1 MQATDS
7 YPLAPIWF
15 TDVVGSALMI
25 LFSFLSFWYAMRL
38 VKTQPANVLWT
49 YLLWLSVALA
59 GFAMSRGVGHIAKR
73 VLLLLDMGHVWAS
86 LKPFSGAVNT
96 LAFALVASITLF
108 FQRVHRI
115 NNAILKDK
123 QALEKAG
130 REVMH
135 LNRNLESLVVQRTE
149 ELSRSEKK
157 YRRIFEGSMDMIFI
171 LNDQGRFLD
180 INEAGLSSLGYGNR
194 DEVIEKVGL
203 ADLFDSS
210 DDYRQLVRD
219 LQSNGYVKD
228 RQCHMKAEDGSDIF
242 VLVSA
247 SVRTDDTG
255 KVLSYE
261 GMAKDITA
269 RLHMERQLQQADK
282 LASLGQIS
290 TGLAHEINN
299 PLGVMLGYTQLLL
312 RDHNPGTQ
320 TYDDLKTIEK
330 HARNCK
336 TVVEDLLKFARGT
349 RTTKSSIDVNSCIS
363 EVISLLGH
371 QFELDNITVD
381 TSLDRSVPP
390 LVADG
395 EKLKQ
400 VFMNLL
406 MNAKQAI
413 SGKGRIEVN
422 TRLDSSGRNVLVSIS
437 DNGCGIPDS
446 QLDKIFDPFFT
457 TKPVGE
463 GTGLGLSV
471 SYGIIQDHEGRIDVE
486 SRPGKGSTFTL
497 VLPVLEET
505 KSTDRTRKVVLA

>member
-1 MQATDS
+1 MPANNS

-25 LFSFLSFWYAMRL
+25 LFSFLSIWYAMRL
-38 VKTQPANVLWT
+38 AKTQPANVLWT

-59 GFAMSRGVGHIAKR
+59 CFAMSRGVGHIAKR
-73 VLLLLDMGHVWAS
+73 VLLVLDMRDVW
-86 LKPFSGAVNT
+86 LILRPYSGAINT
-96 LAFALVASITLF
+96 LAFALVASMTLF

-115 NNAILKDK
+115 NNAILKD
-123 QALEKAG
+123 QEALEKAG
-130 REVMH
+130 QEVMH

-149 ELSRSEKK
+149 DLSRSEKK
-157 YRRIFEGSMDMIFI
+157 YRRVFEGSMDMIFI
-171 LNDQGRFLD
+171 LDDQGRFID
-180 INEAGLSSLGYGNR
+180 INRAGLTALGYGKR
-194 DEVIEKVGL
+194 DEVIGKTRLE
-203 ADLFDSS
+203 DLFGSS
-210 DDYRQLVRD
+210 DDYQQLVRD
-219 LQSNGYVKD
+219 LYSDGYVKD
-228 RQCHMKAEDGSDIF
+228 RQCHLRAADGGDTFI
-242 VLVSA
+242 LVSA
-247 SVRTDDTG
+247 TVRKDDEG
-255 KVLSYE
+255 KVVSYE

-349 RTTKSSIDVNSCIS
+349 RTTKSSIDVNSCIA

-371 QFELDNITVD
+371 QFELDNIIVD
-381 TSLDRSVPP
+381 TRLNGSLPT
-390 LVADG
+390 LIADG

-413 SGKGRIEVN
+413 SGEGLIQVG
-422 TRLDSSGRNVLVSIS
+422 TSLDSSGRNLLVSIS
-437 DNGCGIPDS
+437 DNGCGIPARQIDR
-446 QLDKIFDPFFT
+446 IFDPFFT

-471 SYGIIQDHEGRIDVE
+471 SYGIIQDHDGRIEVD

-497 VLPVLEET
+497 VLPVAEVAESKDQKPRMILP
-505 KSTDRTRKVVLA
+505 